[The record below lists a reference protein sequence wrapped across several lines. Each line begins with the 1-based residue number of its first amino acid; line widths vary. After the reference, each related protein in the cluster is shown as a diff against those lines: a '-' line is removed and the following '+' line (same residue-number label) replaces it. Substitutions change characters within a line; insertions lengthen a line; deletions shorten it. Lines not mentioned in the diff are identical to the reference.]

1 MSQLGQFQFLEI
13 LETLTG
19 NTGDIVH
26 PQVGNINIL
35 GAGHITINGNN
46 TTATL
51 NITLDGGVADTYTED
66 AGSNVVPVL
75 GVVNVLGGDNINTF
89 GAGNTITINLD
100 ESIVLP
106 VTSSDGLEGLYSL
119 GSNRFM
125 HGRGTLNT
133 FLGQSAG
140 SLTLT
145 AATAVNNV
153 GLGANALTSIA
164 TSTYTTAAGANSAAL
179 LSGGSGNSF
188 YGSGSGS
195 ALVSG
200 SNNTLISKDAGSA
213 YVSTE
218 SSNICIGNIGVAAE
232 SNKTRIGTYGTGAG
246 QQDVAYIA
254 GVVHCSNGMTV
265 DTGDAVLT
273 AGNLKLPTTSSTVGQ
288 VQINSVP
295 VMQTYGSNNTFLG
308 ANAGNFTLTVANA
321 THNVGIGTNAL
332 NDLVGTAASQGYAN
346 VALGSY
352 ALSAGAEIA
361 GCIALGY
368 NSGTNY
374 TTTENSNIVIN
385 NLGVTGESNVL
396 RFGAGTG
403 TTLGK
408 LNKAFISGI
417 YGISVG
423 ATAGVTIT
431 DSTDQVGTISGTVG
445 QILRM
450 GASKPA
456 FSTATYPDTVA
467 KGDII
472 AATADNVIGVI
483 AGATTSGYVL
493 TANGANTVPT
503 FQAAGSAGIGTLEAD
518 DANTASGST
527 VSIDG
532 GTNINTTADDASTL
546 TINLDDSITLSGD
559 VTALNLK
566 TSTVATNLTIN
577 GNTIT
582 SGGSGSDI
590 DINLVAKGI
599 GGLTFDGI
607 ATGWSDS
614 QWHIRQS
621 EVQTTDATVTAL
633 VSIPLVEG
641 EMITIN
647 ATINGFQS
655 DFTDACGATVTL
667 TAYRPTGGNVTQIG
681 EEIININST
690 STATLTAG
698 VSVGTQ
704 SLTISVIGVAAE
716 TWNWVSCH
724 QYMFTK
730 TNA

>member
-13 LETLTG
+13 LETITG

-51 NITLDGGVADTYTED
+51 NVTLDGGVADTYTED

-125 HGRGTLNT
+125 HARGTLNT

-140 SLTLT
+140 SLALT
-145 AATAVNNV
+145 VATAVNNV
-153 GLGANALTSIA
+153 GLGANALTGIV
-164 TSTYTTAAGANSAAL
+164 TSTYTTATGADSAAL

-213 YVSTE
+213 YVSSE

-232 SNKTRIGTYGTGAG
+232 SNKIRIGTYGTGAG

-273 AGNLKLPTTSSTVGQ
+273 SGNLKLPTTSATVGQ

-295 VMQTYGSNNTFLG
+295 VLQTYGTHNTFLG
-308 ANAGNFTLTVANA
+308 ADAGNFTLTVANA
-321 THNVGIGTNAL
+321 SNNVGVGAGAL

-352 ALSAGAEIA
+352 ALSTGTEIA

-431 DSTDQVGTISGTVG
+431 DSTDQVGTISGTEG
-445 QILRM
+445 QVLRM

-456 FSTATYPDTVA
+456 FSTATYPNTVA

-483 AGATTSGYVL
+483 TGATTSGYVL
-493 TANGANTVPT
+493 TANGTNTVPT
-503 FQAAGSAGIGTLEAD
+503 FQALPSSGISILEAD
-518 DANTASGST
+518 DADTASGST
-527 VSIDG
+527 VNIEG
-532 GTNINTTADDASTL
+532 GTNITTSADDASTL
-546 TINLDDSITLSGD
+546 TISLNDSITLSGD
-559 VTALNLK
+559 VTALNFK
-566 TSTVATNLTIN
+566 TSTVANNLTIN

-582 SGGSGSDI
+582 SDGSGSDI

-621 EVQTTDATVTAL
+621 EVQTTDATSTPLVTI
-633 VSIPLVEG
+633 SLVEG

-681 EEIININST
+681 EENININST
-690 STATLTAG
+690 STAI
-698 VSVGTQ
+698 VSADVNVGTQ
-704 SLTISVIGVAAE
+704 SMVISVTGVAAE
-716 TWNWVSCH
+716 NWNWISTH